1 MNNQEAIA
9 FAKAA
14 LTAWDLP
21 ECTPRLIKNRENAVF
36 EIRAAN
42 GDRAAL
48 RLHRPGYQTDDA
60 IRSELVW
67 TQELDKAGMRLP
79 RPIPSKSGDLISL
92 VPEANRMA
100 SIVSWVDGVPLGDN
114 GISADWSLDTQAQ
127 LFHAVGA
134 ELAVLHRLSD
144 DLTLPSNFERVNLDI
159 GGLLGDDPNW
169 DRFWDNPALSAN
181 DKALLLQTREA
192 LINLLKANPSETANY
207 GLIHA
212 DALSENVFTKDGSVT
227 LIDFD
232 DGVFGFRMYE
242 LGVTMSQ
249 VWDRPNAEELAA
261 ALIDGYGIPPDQAT
275 LLPAF
280 TVIRTLASCGWVISR
295 YDADDPVL
303 LGYANRAIKV
313 STRFMTGKDV
323 FGAD

>member
-1 MNNQEAIA
+1 MNNLEATI

-21 ECTPRLIKNRENAVF
+21 DCSPRLIKNRENAVF
-36 EIRAAN
+36 EVRTAD
-42 GDRAAL
+42 GGRAAL

-60 IRSELVW
+60 IRSELIW

-79 RPIPSKSGDLISL
+79 RPIPAKNGDLISI
-92 VPEANRMA
+92 VPEARRMA
-100 SIVSWVDGVPLGDN
+100 SIVSWVNGTPLGDN
-114 GISADWSLDTQAQ
+114 GISSEWSSIDQAQ
-127 LFHAVGA
+127 LFHALGS
-134 ELAVLHRLSD
+134 ELATLHRLSD
-144 DLTLPSNFERVNLDI
+144 KLSLPSNFERSRLDI
-159 GGLLGDDPNW
+159 DGLLGNDPNW
-169 DRFWDNPALSAN
+169 GRFWENPALSTEQ
-181 DKALLLQTREA
+181 KALLLQTRTV
-192 LINLLKANPSETANY
+192 LTDLLRTNPNETADS

-212 DALSENVFTKDGSVT
+212 DALSENVFTHDGSVT

-242 LGVTMSQ
+242 LGVAMSQ
-249 VWDRPNAEELAA
+249 VWDRPNANDLAA
-261 ALIDGYGIPPDQAT
+261 ALIDGYGIRADQAT

-303 LGYANRAIKV
+303 LGYANRAIKA
-313 STRFMTGKDV
+313 SSRFMMGKDV
-323 FGAD
+323 FGA